1 MTQMLERVNLS
12 DGVAGELDAGRVDE
26 ATITWLVEQHRA
38 SGRTHGK
45 ATRCKS
51 HDGHDLVVHTRSTGE
66 IEIMLGAELDEL
78 ERKGR
83 AS

>member
-1 MTQMLERVNLS
+1 VSTVLEKVHLS
-12 DGVAGELDAGRVDE
+12 DGVASELDAGKLGQ
-26 ATITWLVEQHRA
+26 ATISFLVARHRA

-51 HDGHDLVVHTRSTGE
+51 HDGHDLVVHTRGTGE